1 MYVCGVTP
9 YDDSHIGHARAY
21 VAFDVL
27 YRERSRKNDWLEVK
41 IRVVLSVLGLLP
53 STYHEAL
60 QQLRE
65 KALRRASI
73 TEEHVLQKI
82 EERTAAR
89 KAKQYEKSDEIRKEL
104 AAVGIALMDGP
115 DGTTWRPSVPL
126 SEEEGGGC

>member
-1 MYVCGVTP
+1 MIDLDCGAANL
-9 YDDSHIGHARAY
+9 IQ
-21 VAFDVL
+21 VL
-27 YRERSRKNDWLEVK
+27 HYP
-41 IRVVLSVLGLLP
+41 VLKLQCSLVSFTESLMLLTT
-53 STYHEAL
+53 SCSKAL

-73 TEEHVLQKI
+73 TEERVLQKI

-126 SEEEGGGC
+126 SEEEAEVVKT

>member
-1 MYVCGVTP
+1 VYLRSFFRINLDCGAANLIRIWHHPEFNLHFSPVSL
-9 YDDSHIGHARAY
+9 DDMKQPCI
-21 VAFDVL
+21 FML
-27 YRERSRKNDWLEVK
+27 LT
-41 IRVVLSVLGLLP
+41 GLF
-53 STYHEAL
+53 SQAL

-104 AAVGIALMDGP
+104 AAAGIALMDGP
-115 DGTTWRPSVPL
+115 DRTSWRPSVPL
-126 SEEEGGGC
+126 SEDEGVVAKT